1 MASRCRHRTSKPADG
16 CEQSRTVSD
25 LSIIFALVFL
35 AATFGAYWLY
45 WVFLFNRREREVIN
59 RRLELNRQLRNA
71 SAVLAALRE
80 ERGIGLVRNPLLR
93 RASEWLTQTG
103 TPINLKNC
111 AFAFLAI
118 SFGLIVVCRM
128 FGMGLASIP
137 LAMILAAIIIV
148 LYFARRRSQ
157 RIAQFADQL
166 PDTIDIIVR
175 GVRVGLPFTSA
186 VALVA
191 REMPDPVGTEFGM
204 LADEI
209 GFGLDVRTALDN
221 LYRRVGQAD
230 LLFLTVSVGIQVQ
243 TGGNLGEILSRLSR
257 LMRNRATM
265 RLKIRALSA
274 EGRASALTLSAFPFV
289 LFFVVNFISPTYYGA
304 IWSNPIVEPA
314 VYFGLLLLFIGNVIM
329 YRMVHFRY

>member
-1 MASRCRHRTSKPADG
+1 MPAG
-16 CEQSRTVSD
+16 ACEQEPAVSD
-25 LSIIFALVFL
+25 LSIIFTLVFL
-35 AATFGAYWLY
+35 AATFGAYALY
-45 WVFLFNRREREVIN
+45 WVFVFNRRERQVIN

-80 ERGIGLVRNPLLR
+80 ERGIRFVRNPLLR
-93 RASEWLTQTG
+93 QVSEWLTQTG
-103 TPINLKNC
+103 TPVSLKNC
-111 AFAFLAI
+111 ALAFLAI
-118 SFGLIVVCRM
+118 SVVLIAVCSKAA
-128 FGMGLASIP
+128 GMGLASIP
-137 LAMILAAIIIV
+137 LAMIVAALSVV
-148 LYFARRRSQ
+148 LYFARRRGQ

-166 PDTIDIIVR
+166 PDAIDIIVR

-221 LYRRVGQAD
+221 LYRRVGQPD
-230 LLFLTVSVGIQVQ
+230 LLFLTVSVGIQAQ

-265 RLKIRALSA
+265 RLKIKALSA
-274 EGRASALTLSAFPFV
+274 EGRASAVTLSAFPFV
-289 LFFVVNFISPTYYGA
+289 LFFFVNFISPTYYGA

-314 VYFGLLLLFIGNVIM
+314 IYFGLLLLFVGNVIM

>member
-1 MASRCRHRTSKPADG
+1 M
-16 CEQSRTVSD
+16 SD
-25 LSIIFALVFL
+25 LSVIFTLVFL
-35 AATFGAYWLY
+35 AATFGAYALY
-45 WVFLFNRREREVIN
+45 WSFIFNRRERQVIN

-80 ERGIGLVRNPLLR
+80 ERGIRSVRNPLLR
-93 RASEWLTQTG
+93 QISEWLTQTG
-103 TPINLKNC
+103 TPISLKNC
-111 AFAFLAI
+111 ALAFSAI
-118 SFGLIVVCRM
+118 SLVLVAACKVL
-128 FGMGLASIP
+128 GMGLASVP
-137 LAMILAAIIIV
+137 LAMILAAMALV
-148 LYFARRRSQ
+148 LYFARRRAQ
-157 RIAQFADQL
+157 RIASFADQL

-175 GVRVGLPFTSA
+175 GVRVGLPFTTA

-221 LYRRVGQAD
+221 LYRRVGQPD
-230 LLFLTVSVGIQVQ
+230 LLFLTVSVGIQAQ

-265 RLKIRALSA
+265 RLKIKALSA
-274 EGRASALTLSAFPFV
+274 EGRASAVTLSAFPFV
-289 LFFVVNFISPTYYGA
+289 LFFFVNFISPSYYGA

-314 VYFGLLLLFIGNVIM
+314 IYLGLLLLFIGNVIM

>member
-1 MASRCRHRTSKPADG
+1 VT
-16 CEQSRTVSD
+16 D

-35 AATFGAYWLY
+35 AATFGAYALY
-45 WVFLFNRREREVIN
+45 WVFVFNRHERQIIN

-93 RASEWLTQTG
+93 QASEWLTQTG
-103 TPINLKNC
+103 SPVSLKNC
-111 AFAFLAI
+111 GLAFLAI
-118 SFGLIVVCRM
+118 SIGVIAVCKL

-137 LAMILAAIIIV
+137 LAMILAALIIV

-209 GFGLDVRTALDN
+209 GFGLDVGTALDN
-221 LYRRVGQAD
+221 LYRRVGQPD

-265 RLKIRALSA
+265 RLKIKALSA
-274 EGRASALTLSAFPFV
+274 EGRASAVTLSAFPFV

-314 VYFGLLLLFIGNVIM
+314 IYVGLLLLFIGNVIM